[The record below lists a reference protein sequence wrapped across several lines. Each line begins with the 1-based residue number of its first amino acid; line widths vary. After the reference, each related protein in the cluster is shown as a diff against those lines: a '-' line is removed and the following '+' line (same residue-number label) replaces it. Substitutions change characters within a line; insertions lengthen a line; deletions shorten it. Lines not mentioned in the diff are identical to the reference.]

1 MMLMA
6 GWNALQ
12 TVADVDFCGVVRDD
26 GMNNER
32 KVVEIL
38 CQNCQ
43 DSFAICGTLLVYVVQ
58 NDNHRRGDKLQFR
71 REARE
76 RVPGTAE

>member
-12 TVADVDFCGVVRDD
+12 TVADVDFCGVVCDD
-26 GMNNER
+26 MSNER

-43 DSFAICGTLLVYVVQ
+43 ESFAICGTTLV
-58 NDNHRRGDKLQFR
+58 
-71 REARE
+71 
-76 RVPGTAE
+76 